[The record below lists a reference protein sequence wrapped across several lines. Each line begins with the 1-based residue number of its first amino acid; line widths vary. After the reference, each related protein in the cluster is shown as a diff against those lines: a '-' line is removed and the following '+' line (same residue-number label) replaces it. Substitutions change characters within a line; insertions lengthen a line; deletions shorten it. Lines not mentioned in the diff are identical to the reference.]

1 MADGEEPSARD
12 DPIARAWAH
21 LEQHEAENPHQPY
34 ATALRLRRARPKAS
48 VASIARE
55 LNEMIGTRISPPDL
69 TKILYD
75 ARRKY
80 LDFYGGPEQ

>member
-1 MADGEEPSARD
+1 MADGEEPDRRD
-12 DPIARAWAH
+12 DPISRAWAC
-21 LEQHEAENPHQPY
+21 LEQHEAEHPHQPY

-55 LNEMIGTRISPPDL
+55 LNERIGVRISPADL

-80 LDFYGGPEQ
+80 LDVYGGPE